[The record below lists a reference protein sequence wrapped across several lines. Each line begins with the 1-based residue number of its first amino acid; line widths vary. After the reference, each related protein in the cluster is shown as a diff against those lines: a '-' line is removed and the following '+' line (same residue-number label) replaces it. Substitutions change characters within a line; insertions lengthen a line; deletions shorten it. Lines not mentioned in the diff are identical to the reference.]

1 MNHQFHHS
9 MTHNKTP
16 PPKKSRDEKY
26 SKWDSGDSKQAGC
39 QLINLTSFALLLPP
53 LLQNPASSA
62 HPAAGVWLP
71 CLCPGLVR
79 CGGWSSMGSTAHAHS
94 LAFKGDPAAAVGLHI
109 GTRNVGPNVSKR
121 KLHPRTKNM
130 SRTMCAAQLFP
141 SIGAYSLSVTSSTT
155 DLKND

>member
-1 MNHQFHHS
+1 MNHQFHHF

-16 PPKKSRDEKY
+16 PPKKSNSQKCFP
-26 SKWDSGDSKQAGC
+26 SGNWKRSGF
-39 QLINLTSFALLLPP
+39 QLLNLTSFAPLLPP
-53 LLQNPASSA
+53 LLANPPSSSAA

>member
-79 CGGWSSMGSTAHAHS
+79 CGGWSSMGSTAHAQS
-94 LAFKGDPAAAVGLHI
+94 LAFRGDPAAAVGLHI
-109 GTRNVGPNVSKR
+109 GTRNFGPKRWFPMCSKA
-121 KLHPRTKNM
+121 TKTCPAHVEHNYFRI
-130 SRTMCAAQLFP
+130 SEHTNFSQYLLQR
-141 SIGAYSLSVTSSTT
+141 I
-155 DLKND
+155 

>member
-16 PPKKSRDEKY
+16 PPKKKQQPKMF
-26 SKWDSGDSKQAGC
+26 SKWKLEAIRL
-39 QLINLTSFALLLPP
+39 QLLNLTSFAPLLPP
-53 LLQNPASSA
+53 LLANPPSSSAA

-130 SRTMCAAQLFP
+130 SGTMCAEQLFP

>member
-16 PPKKSRDEKY
+16 PPKKSNSQKCFPSANWKR
-26 SKWDSGDSKQAGC
+26 SGS
-39 QLINLTSFALLLPP
+39 QLLNLTSFAPLLPP
-53 LLQNPASSA
+53 LLANPPSSSAA

-94 LAFKGDPAAAVGLHI
+94 LAFKGRSSCCCWLAHWDPQCWAQCVQKKAAPSDQKHVWY
-109 GTRNVGPNVSKR
+109 NVC
-121 KLHPRTKNM
+121 RTTI
-130 SRTMCAAQLFP
+130 SLYR
-141 SIGAYSLSVTSSTT
+141 SILAFRDILYNGFEE
-155 DLKND
+155 